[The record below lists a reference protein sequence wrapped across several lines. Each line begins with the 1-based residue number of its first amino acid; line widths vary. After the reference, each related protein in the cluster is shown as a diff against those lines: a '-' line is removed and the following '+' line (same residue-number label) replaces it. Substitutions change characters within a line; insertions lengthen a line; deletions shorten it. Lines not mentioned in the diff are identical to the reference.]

1 MGWFGRKSAAAVP
14 APALPTWV
22 GESGR
27 EAFPRGYEARLREVF
42 IDNPVGQRA
51 VRLVAG
57 AAGALPVDVLEG
69 KARAAELIRRPG
81 LIEGITAALLLHGN
95 AYLQV
100 VPGRNGPG
108 ELFLLRPERVAIE
121 PDAQGWPAAYL
132 YRTGL
137 RTTRLP
143 VRDALARR
151 QVIHLKALHPAD
163 DHHGLGCLDAAVA
176 AAAIHNRASKWNKAL
191 LDNAARPSGALVY
204 EPEDGAALSA
214 EQFTRLRTELDQQFA
229 GSGNAGRP
237 MLLEGGLKWHAMSLT
252 PADMDF
258 IRLKE
263 AAARDVALAFG
274 VPPALLG
281 LPGDTAYA
289 NMKEA
294 GRALYR
300 QTVLPLMD
308 RILEGLADSLSDWLG
323 KVRLA
328 VDVDQISELN
338 EDRRALWE
346 QVNAATFLTDEEK
359 REMLGF
365 GPRKHDA

>member
-14 APALPTWV
+14 APALPTWL
-22 GESGR
+22 GETAG
-27 EAFPRGYEARLREVF
+27 EVFPLGYEARLKEVF
-42 IDNPVGQRA
+42 VRNPVGQRA

-57 AAGALPVDVLEG
+57 TAGALPIDAVEG
-69 KARAAELIRRPG
+69 KARAVELVKRPG
-81 LIEGITAALLLHGN
+81 LIEGIVAHLLLHGN
-95 AYLQV
+95 AYVQV
-100 VPGRNGPG
+100 LPGRSGPG
-108 ELFLLRPERVAIE
+108 ELFLLRPERVSVEA
-121 PDAQGWPAAYL
+121 DTQGWPAAYV

-137 RTTRLP
+137 KTTKLP
-143 VRDALARR
+143 VRDALGRT
-151 QVIHLKALHPAD
+151 QIIHLKALHPAD
-163 DHHGLGCLDAAVA
+163 DHHGLGCLDAAA
-176 AAAIHNRASKWNKAL
+176 AGAAIHNQASRWNKGL

-204 EPEDGAALSA
+204 EPEDGATLST
-214 EQFTRLRTELDQQFA
+214 EQFARLKAELEQQFA

-237 MLLEGGLKWHAMSLT
+237 MLLEGGLKWQALSLT

-300 QTVLPLMD
+300 QTVLPLME
-308 RILEGLADSLSDWLG
+308 RVLQGLAAGLTDWVG
-323 KVRLA
+323 KLKLA

-365 GPRKHDA
+365 GPRKRSS